1 MSNSDSDA
9 FESADDEFQEQK
21 TKKEDKHVEVSD
33 SKLKEVPEEMVI
45 YGHEKIHVKN
55 LKESPNPETTP
66 QDQKSWKS
74 WGAFSLISNASKSVA
89 SITTQ
94 VSLHI
99 SSAIDNLNIPEPEQ
113 MAKVVIEEE
122 KQSKEDLLEIRDVDN
137 SSEKSTDDNKFNMS
151 NLLSGVSEMSSKMVS
166 GGLDTLE
173 GIGRKTINILQESD
187 PNLKNKILGMSGQ
200 IEKPNLSEILKEA
213 KERPED
219 FSDMPQ
225 KSVFFTKLISFEQ
238 SLDDYKGLVY
248 LEAIEILS
256 NQSKM
261 RIESLIKPL
270 NGKAL
275 TEMEETLEEVK
286 ELCELPESDNFDEE
300 ITAEILE
307 NKLINAI
314 MDLNLTLNF
323 KEIVS
328 FTKECLQWLNDL
340 EHGTI
345 NEIYEKSINVLA
357 NSCALS
363 IGNLQKLAELLLSM
377 DHRSTADEADSLTQ
391 LIAIYLLLLNHLASK
406 FSEKLTLFISGDESK
421 KQTTNIFLEVMIFF
435 FINIPNRIIIKSFQC
450 STATNYIRRAFNLF
464 IPVLQIGAI

>member
-1 MSNSDSDA
+1 M
-9 FESADDEFQEQK
+9 
-21 TKKEDKHVEVSD
+21 VVS
-33 SKLKEVPEEMVI
+33 
-45 YGHEKIHVKN
+45 GHENIDIKKFTEQLNQV
-55 LKESPNPETTP
+55 TTP
-66 QDQKSWKS
+66 QEQKSWKS

-94 VSLHI
+94 VSQHI

-122 KQSKEDLLEIRDVDN
+122 KQSKGDLSEWRDVDY
-137 SSEKSTDDNKFNMS
+137 SSEKSIDDNKFNMG

-173 GIGRKTINILQESD
+173 GIGRKTINILQEND

-200 IEKPNLSEILKEA
+200 NEKQKNLSDILKEA
-213 KERPED
+213 KERPEG
-219 FSDMPQ
+219 FSHMPH
-225 KSVFFTKLISFEQ
+225 KSELFTKLISFEQ
-238 SLDDYKGLVY
+238 VLDDYKGLVY

-275 TEMEETLEEVK
+275 YEMEETLQEVK
-286 ELCELPESDNFDEE
+286 ELCELPESDNFEEE
-300 ITAEILE
+300 ITAESLE
-307 NKLINAI
+307 TKLETTIE
-314 MDLNLTLNF
+314 DLNLTLNF

-328 FTKECLQWLNDL
+328 FTKECNQWLNEL

-345 NEIYEKSINVLA
+345 NLIYEKSINVLA
-357 NSCALS
+357 HSCSLS

-391 LIAIYLLLLNHLASK
+391 LVTLLLFFECTFYSLSLSLYLSRLTAIHLSLINYLASK
-406 FSEKLTLFISGDESK
+406 FSEKLTLIISGDESK
-421 KQTTNIFLEVMIFF
+421 KQATNIFLEVIMVF
-435 FINIPNRIIIKSFQC
+435 
-450 STATNYIRRAFNLF
+450 L
-464 IPVLQIGAI
+464 

>member
-1 MSNSDSDA
+1 MKFIA
-9 FESADDEFQEQK
+9 
-21 TKKEDKHVEVSD
+21 KERKHVKVSESTLMDVSEVVISD
-33 SKLKEVPEEMVI
+33 
-45 YGHEKIHVKN
+45 HEKISVENSKGLLHPV
-55 LKESPNPETTP
+55 TTP

-94 VSLHI
+94 VSQHI
-99 SSAIDNLNIPEPEQ
+99 SSAIDNINIPEPEQ
-113 MAKVVIEEE
+113 MARVVIKEE
-122 KQSKEDLLEIRDVDN
+122 KQSKGDLSECGDVYN
-137 SSEKSTDDNKFNMS
+137 SPEKSTDDNKFNMG

-173 GIGRKTINILQESD
+173 GIGRKTINILQEND

-200 IEKPNLSEILKEA
+200 IEKRNLSEILKEA

-219 FSDMPQ
+219 FSHIPS
-225 KSVFFTKLISFEQ
+225 KSVFPTKLISFEQ
-238 SLDDYKGLVY
+238 ILDDYKGLVY

-261 RIESLIKPL
+261 RIESLTKPL

-286 ELCELPESDNFDEE
+286 ELCELPESDNFEEE
-300 ITAEILE
+300 ITAESLE
-307 NKLINAI
+307 IKLEKAI
-314 MDLNLTLNF
+314 EDLNLTLSF

-328 FTKECLQWLNDL
+328 FTKECHQWLKDL
-340 EHGTI
+340 EHGAM
-345 NEIYEKSINVLA
+345 NEIYEKSIHVLA
-357 NSCALS
+357 NTCALS

-391 LIAIYLLLLNHLASK
+391 LVPLILLLK
-406 FSEKLTLFISGDESK
+406 F
-421 KQTTNIFLEVMIFF
+421 
-435 FINIPNRIIIKSFQC
+435 
-450 STATNYIRRAFNLF
+450 
-464 IPVLQIGAI
+464 